1 MSESGTFAFTVHPR
15 AVLRE
20 DMARVWRPLGLVPEA
35 VYDAAADHYVCP
47 AGAVLTK
54 SNTRSDRHGDIDHY
68 RNLDACYACAMRA
81 RCTTEKFKRFKR
93 WKHEAV
99 LEAMQRRLDAM
110 PDAMA
115 VRRATVEHVFG
126 TLKAWMGS
134 TPFLTKG
141 LKGVRTE
148 MSLAI
153 LAYNMKRM
161 IRLFGAPWLI
171 QAIRA

>member
-1 MSESGTFAFTVHPR
+1 M
-15 AVLRE
+15 
-20 DMARVWRPLGLVPEA
+20 RV
-35 VYDAAADHYVCP
+35 
-47 AGAVLTK
+47 
-54 SNTRSDRHGDIDHY
+54 
-68 RNLDACYACAMRA
+68 

-134 TPFLTKG
+134 TPFLTNG

-153 LAYNMKRM
+153 LACNMKRM
-161 IRLFGAPWLI
+161 IRLFGAPWLV

>member
-1 MSESGTFAFTVHPR
+1 MTAPKLLAPDEPNPVAIAHENGASPFFRSVVSNLEMVLAKSSLPIAARYAELVADQALAGRVFSRIEAEWR
-15 AVLRE
+15 ASR
-20 DMARVWRPLGLVPEA
+20 
-35 VYDAAADHYVCP
+35 
-47 AGAVLTK
+47 
-54 SNTRSDRHGDIDHY
+54 
-68 RNLDACYACAMRA
+68 
-81 RCTTEKFKRFKR
+81 
-93 WKHEAV
+93 EAV
-99 LEAMQRRLDAM
+99 LEAMQRRLDVM

-153 LAYNMKRM
+153 LAYNVKRM
-161 IRLFGAPWLI
+161 IRLFGAAELI
-171 QAIRA
+171 QAIRV